1 MSKFINELKRRNVI
15 KAAIAYVVVA
25 WVLLQV
31 LSIVLPNA
39 GAPDWVMKTLMIIM
53 IIGFP
58 VWLLISWVYEVTPE
72 GLKKT
77 KQVSLDQS
85 ITAKTN
91 KRLNILILVGLVLAI
106 LVSFI
111 NKPTFST
118 NSNLKAL
125 VVLDNSIAV
134 LPFDDMSSGGDTE
147 WFCDGVTE
155 DILTNLAKLKGLK
168 VISRTSTER
177 YKNTDKSIPEIA
189 KELGVS
195 YIVEGSVRK
204 HENKVIITAQLIDA
218 NDTHVW
224 AQNYNDD
231 FNEVFKIQ
239 QDVSQKIVNQL
250 KIALSP
256 EEQKIMTTAPTT
268 NVEAYQLVLKAK
280 DLVLNV
286 TKKEQIEESVKLYEQ
301 AISLDKGYAEA
312 YAELGYANLML
323 YFWSNETEESF
334 LKKSRENIDKALLL
348 NPNTSKAYTTL
359 AIIHDEVNEGWEESS
374 KDYEKAIAIN
384 PNDALAHYEYGLHY
398 NFKPEKDLKNYL
410 IHINKAQELDPLS
423 SIINFEKVRA
433 LALNKLFDEADAHL
447 KKISNV
453 IIERDYFNLKSLI
466 LELKHKDKSK
476 RLDYFLEELVK
487 KPKNQVLLNNIAVVY
502 DGVLNDDVNAVKYL
516 KMAYE
521 ADSTDAQTARNYQG
535 ILCENHQF
543 DDAKK
548 LMNTANY
555 KRITSGAQKLQ
566 SSFYY
571 HYHQGKYKEAEKLL
585 QDTIFNEINLR
596 HLKTLVYSQ
605 LGNKKEVYKIFKN
618 QSANSNDKA
627 FGFAILKERDSLY
640 FYLNK
645 DDINSELINSRF
657 EFDPYRK
664 EERYKAFMKKNN
676 LPLIEKYNGE
686 LNP

>member
-58 VWLLISWVYEVTPE
+58 VWLLISWVYEVTPD

-77 KQVSLDQS
+77 KQVSIDQS

-111 NKPTFST
+111 NRPTFST

-125 VVLDNSIAV
+125 VILDNSIAV
-134 LPFDDMSSGGDTE
+134 LPFDDMSSGGDTQ

-398 NFKPEKDLKNYL
+398 HFKPEKDLKNYL

-433 LALNKLFDEADAHL
+433 LALNELFDEADAHL

-453 IIERDYFNLKSLI
+453 IIERDYFNLKSFI
-466 LELKHKDKSK
+466 LESKHKDKSK
-476 RLDYFLEELVK
+476 RLDYFFEELEK
-487 KPKNQVLLNNIAVVY
+487 KPKSQVLLYNIAVVY

-521 ADSTDAQTARNYQG
+521 TDSTDTVTARNYQG
-535 ILCENHQF
+535 LLCENHQF
-543 DDAKK
+543 EDAKK
-548 LMNTANY
+548 VMNSANY
-555 KRITSGAQKLQ
+555 KNITSGLQKLQ

-596 HLKTLVYSQ
+596 HLKTLVHSQ
-605 LGNKKEVYKIFKN
+605 LGNKKEVYEIFKN

-627 FGFAILKERDSLY
+627 FGFAILKERDSMY

-676 LPLIEKYNGE
+676 LPLIEKYNGKS
-686 LNP
+686 N